1 MRPVN
6 SLRAQVMSNLVPTT
20 TRSIYCASL
29 RTGSSS
35 KCLFCAPL
43 KSGHMTF
50 CQLTDAPEGAQKLI
64 LGLPTICLIMSPAI

>member
-20 TRSIYCASL
+20 ARSIYCALL